1 MHIYCLIFQVSF
13 LFYVIWPMR
22 HLPISASRFFRNTTA
37 KYRWFALFYL
47 VVIFIGLPA
56 LAIGV
61 SHVSLALLI
70 VIFLLGLVAFVFVL
84 TVNYMHRNE
93 RYNKML
99 PKLLQNDWRCLPLW
113 MRSLEPLDRFF
124 GKLKCCYGAQTTES
138 KQVEIPIVTVSDKPS
153 ETV

>member
-1 MHIYCLIFQVSF
+1 
-13 LFYVIWPMR
+13 MR
-22 HLPISASRFFRNTTA
+22 HLPISASRFLGNTTA

-56 LAIGV
+56 IAIGV
-61 SHVSLALLI
+61 SHVSFGLLI
-70 VIFLLGLVAFVFVL
+70 ALFLLGLLIFVFVL

-113 MRSLEPLDRFF
+113 MRSLEPMDRFL

-138 KQVEIPIVTVSDKPS
+138 KQVEISMVTVSDKPR
-153 ETV
+153 EIV